1 MVRSCHCAAPRS
13 LSWRTDNLAEEDP
26 LHNAQWRPSNRPP
39 HAHYSIC
46 YAKQIEATEEAH
58 VLLLRSMPET
68 RCAGKAATGVDSG
81 LVGAGISEL
90 IEEILTAE
98 QQRHSIR
105 STSAQRI
112 CTRKHIAIRVWIP
125 ELYHGLNTDTLQHK
139 VTRC

>member
-98 QQRHSIR
+98 Q
-105 STSAQRI
+105 
-112 CTRKHIAIRVWIP
+112 
-125 ELYHGLNTDTLQHK
+125 
-139 VTRC
+139 